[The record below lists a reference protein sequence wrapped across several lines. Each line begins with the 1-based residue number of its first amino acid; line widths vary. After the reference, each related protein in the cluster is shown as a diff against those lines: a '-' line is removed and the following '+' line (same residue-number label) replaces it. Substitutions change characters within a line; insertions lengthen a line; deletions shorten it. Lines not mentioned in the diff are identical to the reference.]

1 MVLLWNCRTFFFT
14 LRRKYCNIVIILW
27 CFCCSP
33 KKLPSFLFEYI
44 FRHCHVSVII
54 MSHNKSVTKSWQC
67 HSLYITITFDWLAQ
81 KCYKNMTMSPLMNVH
96 YILWVATTVSQNIS
110 WQCHYICYKKCK
122 EECLVIF
129 YPFAI
134 SSQNHDN
141 VTNLQKEVNSF
152 IVRKATIVPL
162 FRLGDTFVATQ
173 EFR

>member
-1 MVLLWNCRTFFFT
+1 MSLIKNNKLCVWKLSICFRLPQKCSKILTISPST
-14 LRRKYCNIVIILW
+14 LVKTDNVH
-27 CFCCSP
+27 
-33 KKLPSFLFEYI
+33 YI
-44 FRHCHVSVII
+44 FLRCH
-54 MSHNKSVTKSWQC
+54 KSATKSWQW
-67 HSLYITITFDWLAQ
+67 HSLWMSITFDWLAQ